1 MFTAESGWMIFAC
14 GFRLVPGKHDP
25 LRAGI
30 SSLDGV
36 SSDDVL
42 QGLADK
48 LATLLVPKRAIGWE
62 LEQLEEATRRLAI
75 SRTTSDSDD
84 ESTE

>member
-14 GFRLVPGKHDP
+14 GFRLVPGKHNP
-25 LRAGI
+25 LHAGI

-48 LATLLVPKRAIGWE
+48 LATLLVPKRVIGWE
-62 LEQLEEATRRLAI
+62 LEQLEDATRFAI
-75 SRTTSDSDD
+75 SRTSDSDD